1 MAVEDNGNTLVSFLV
16 DAEVPQGQSTA
27 QAPAT
32 GPELH
37 WGGPRKSVATVTKRV
52 DEVVQD
58 WSDMSSTVHR
68 LATTM
73 DQPSTGMR
81 LQEIELKLAFTAEGQ
96 LAFVASAGIEA
107 SLTLKFSRTA

>member
-1 MAVEDNGNTLVSFLV
+1 MVVEDNGNTLVAFLV
-16 DAEVPQGQSTA
+16 DAEVPQGQSSA
-27 QAPAT
+27 QAPTT

-37 WGGPRKSVATVTKRV
+37 WGGPRKSVVTVTKGV
-52 DEVVQD
+52 DEVQD
-58 WSDMSSTVHR
+58 WSDMSSTVNR